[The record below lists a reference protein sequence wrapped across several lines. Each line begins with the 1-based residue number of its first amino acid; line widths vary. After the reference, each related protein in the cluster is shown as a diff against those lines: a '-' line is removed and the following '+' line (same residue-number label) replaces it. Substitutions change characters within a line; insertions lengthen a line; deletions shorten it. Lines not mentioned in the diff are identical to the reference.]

1 MERVHSAFIEDE
13 MEQSYIDYAISVIR
27 GRAIPDV
34 RDGLKPVQRRILYAL
49 RGLGLQ
55 PGKQYRK
62 SARIVG
68 DCMGKYHP
76 HGDLAVYEA
85 MAGLA
90 QTYTT
95 RYPLVDGQGNFGS
108 IDGDSPAAMRYTE
121 ARLSPIAMEFLE
133 ELSEQTVDF
142 VPNFDDSMEEPEVMP
157 VRFPHTLTNGAWG
170 ISVGMTTQIPP
181 HNLRELIQATLH
193 LLDNPEATA
202 EELMQIIPGPD
213 FPTGGFLVGREG
225 IVDAYRT
232 GEGRLRVRARA
243 FVEDGRIVITE
254 IPYQVRKTTI
264 LESIAAKVKAGE
276 LEGVADLRDES
287 DRQGLRVVVELK
299 RDAEPQRVLRRLL
312 KVTALERTYACH
324 FLVIQGGSPKTLSL
338 PRMLL
343 TFLSFRRSVVKRRT
357 EYRLRVARERAHI
370 LEGFQLALDRLDE
383 VIDIVRSSSSPDEAL
398 ALLSAEI
405 GLTDKQA
412 EAVLRMRLSQLTKM
426 ERHKIEEELKELR
439 RKITEYE
446 AILADP
452 GKLDGVI
459 RDELAEIA
467 HKYGDERRTA
477 IISEE
482 GDADLDD
489 MDVPKRDIFLCITGR
504 GYVSASDCEAF
515 RVQGRGGK
523 GVKGIRTKE
532 SDSLQEMLYAN
543 THQDLLV
550 FTDRARVFK
559 LPAARLSVGQRAG
572 VGKNLRHFLEMDQ
585 DEEIRSVLAV
595 DDFQRDCALLATRNG
610 VANRNALA
618 DYANA
623 HSKGILA
630 YNIAEDDRLVRAHIT
645 GGDGH
650 LILATAK
657 GQVIRFAESQ
667 VRLTRRPSMG
677 VRGMRL
683 TKGDAVVATVW
694 LPPDLGDE
702 YRLLLVTENGYGK
715 RLDPGELPLRN
726 RGGKGLIGI
735 KLDEHTG
742 ALVSMELVAAGDEV
756 LVSTKAGQVIRFAAD
771 QVSSFSRYAR
781 GVRLIRVD
789 EGDHA
794 VSTVVVS

>member
-13 MEQSYIDYAISVIR
+13 MEQSYIDYALSVIR

-34 RDGLKPVQRRILYAL
+34 RDGLKPVQRRILYAM

-68 DCMGKYHP
+68 ETMGKYHP

-121 ARLSPIAMEFLE
+121 ARLAPVAMEFLQ
-133 ELSEQTVDF
+133 ELNEQTVDF
-142 VPNFDDSMEEPEVMP
+142 MPNFDDSIEEPEVLP
-157 VRFPHTLTNGAWG
+157 VRLPHTLVNGAWG

-181 HNLRELIQATLH
+181 HNLRELLKATLH
-193 LLDNPEATA
+193 LMDNPEATA
-202 EELMQIIPGPD
+202 DELMQFVPGPD
-213 FPTGGFLVGREG
+213 FPTGGFLVGGQG
-225 IVDAYRT
+225 IADAYRT

-243 FVEDGRIVITE
+243 FIEDDQIVITE
-254 IPYQVRKTTI
+254 IPYQVRKSTI
-264 LESIAAKVKAGE
+264 LESIAAKVKSSE
-276 LEGVADLRDES
+276 LEGVSDLRDES
-287 DRQGLRVVVELK
+287 DREGLRVVVELK
-299 RDAEPQRVLRRLL
+299 RDAAPQRVLQRLL
-312 KVTALERTYACH
+312 KLTALERTYACH

-338 PRMLL
+338 PQMLAA
-343 TFLSFRRSVVKRRT
+343 FLSFRRSVVRRRT
-357 EYRLRVARERAHI
+357 EYRLRMARERAHI
-370 LEGFQLALDRLDE
+370 LEGFQIALDRMDE
-383 VIDIVRSSSSPDEAL
+383 VIEIIRSSGNPDEAL

-426 ERHKIEEELKELR
+426 ERHKIDEELKELR
-439 RKITEYE
+439 VKIAEYE
-446 AILADP
+446 AILGDP
-452 GKLDGVI
+452 AKLDDVI
-459 RDELAEIA
+459 REELTEIADNYGDDRRTTIVSESDELNAEDI
-467 HKYGDERRTA
+467 
-477 IISEE
+477 EE
-482 GDADLDD
+482 
-489 MDVPKRDIFLCITGR
+489 PKRDIFLCITGR
-504 GYVSASDCEAF
+504 GYVNASDCEEF

-523 GVKGIRTKE
+523 GVKGIRTKD

-543 THQDLLV
+543 TYQDLLV

-559 LPAARLSVGQRAG
+559 LPAARLSVGQRAS

-585 DEEIRSVLAV
+585 DEEIRSVLPV
-595 DDFQRDCALLATRNG
+595 EDFGRGCALLATRNG
-610 VANRNALA
+610 VVNRNALA
-618 DYANA
+618 DYGNA

-630 YNIAEDDRLVRAHIT
+630 YNIAEDDRLVGAHIT
-645 GGDGH
+645 GGEGQ
-650 LILATAK
+650 LILASGG
-657 GQVIRFAESQ
+657 GQVNRFAESQ

-683 TKGDAVVATVW
+683 EDDDAVVATVW
-694 LPPDLGDE
+694 LPPDLGEE
-702 YRLLLVTENGYGK
+702 YRLLLVTQNGYGK
-715 RLDPGELPLRN
+715 RLNPAELTPRN

-735 KLDEHTG
+735 KLDKRTG
-742 ALVSMELVAAGDEV
+742 PLVSMELVGEGAEV
-756 LVSTKAGQVIRFAAD
+756 LVSTKAGQVIRFQAD
-771 QVSSFSRYAR
+771 QVSTLSRYAR

-789 EGDHA
+789 ENDRA
-794 VSTVVVS
+794 VSTVVV

>member
-34 RDGLKPVQRRILYAL
+34 RDGLKPVQRRILYAM

-55 PGKQYRK
+55 PGKPHRK

-68 DCMGKYHP
+68 DTMGRYHP

-121 ARLSPIAMEFLE
+121 ARLARIAMEFLE
-133 ELSEQTVDF
+133 ELNEETVDF

-157 VRFPHTLTNGAWG
+157 VRFPHTLVNGAWG

-181 HNLRELIQATLH
+181 HNLRELIRATLH
-193 LLDNPEATA
+193 LMEHPEATA
-202 EELMQIIPGPD
+202 EELMQFVPGPD
-213 FPTGGFLVGREG
+213 FPTGGFLVGRQG

-243 FVEDGRIVITE
+243 FIEDDRIVITE
-254 IPYQVRKTTI
+254 IPYQVRKSTI
-264 LESIAAKVKAGE
+264 LESIAAKVKSGD
-276 LEGVADLRDES
+276 LQGVADLRDES

-299 RDAEPQRVLRRLL
+299 RDATPQRVLRRLL
-312 KVTALERTYACH
+312 KLTALERTYACH

-338 PRMLL
+338 PQMLGA
-343 TFLSFRRSVVKRRT
+343 FLSFRRNVVRRRT

-370 LEGFQLALDRLDE
+370 LEGFQLALERLDE
-383 VIDIVRSSSSPDEAL
+383 VIEIIRSSGNPEEAL

-405 GLTDKQA
+405 GLSDKQA

-426 ERHKIEEELKELR
+426 ERHKIDEELKELR
-439 RKITEYE
+439 KKISEYE
-446 AILADP
+446 SILGDP
-452 GKLDGVI
+452 AKLDGVI
-459 RDELAEIA
+459 RQELTEIA
-467 HKYGDERRTA
+467 DKYGDDRRTTIVA
-477 IISEE
+477 ESEE
-482 GDADLDD
+482 LDAEEAEE
-489 MDVPKRDIFLCITGR
+489 PKRDLFLCITAR
-504 GYVSASDCEAF
+504 GYVNASDCEAF

-523 GVKGIRTKE
+523 GVMGIRTKD
-532 SDSLQEMLYAN
+532 SDALQEMLYAN

-595 DDFQRDCALLATRNG
+595 EDFGRDCALLATKNG

-630 YNIAEDDRLVRAHIT
+630 YNIAEDDRLVGAHIT
-645 GGDGH
+645 GGSGQ
-650 LILATAK
+650 LILASSR
-657 GQVIRFAESQ
+657 GQVIRFEESQ

-683 TKGDAVVATVW
+683 SQSHAVVATVW
-694 LPPDLGDE
+694 LPPELSEE

-715 RLDPGELPLRN
+715 RLDPAEIPVQN
-726 RGGKGLIGI
+726 RGGRGLIGI
-735 KLDEHTG
+735 KLDQHTG
-742 ALVSMELVAAGDEV
+742 ALVSMELVGQGAEV
-756 LVSTKAGQVIRFAAD
+756 LVSTKAGKVIRFEAD
-771 QVSSFSRYAR
+771 QVSAFSRYAR

-789 EGDHA
+789 DDDHV
-794 VSTVVVS
+794 VSSVVV